1 MKNKILTIG
10 FILLSFV
17 VFGQEKSNVHL
28 LETDSTWNQEVFHF
42 PIPFAPEIKF
52 EGFEDARFPMFWAK
66 KDSTDFWS
74 YAFVWSINNPVE
86 ITSDVLEANI
96 EMYFNGL
103 MNYQNSVAIFI
114 ENEPSSI
121 VNKYIGKLKTFDAL
135 VTKTNMT
142 LNVTAEH
149 FYCDQSRTT
158 YIVFRFSPQDFGLN
172 IWKKLENVKLRKD
185 FCYI

>member
-1 MKNKILTIG
+1 MKNSLLTVV
-10 FILLSFV
+10 FILLSQV
-17 VFGQEKSNVHL
+17 VFGQEKSIFNL

-52 EGFEDARFPMFWAK
+52 EGFEDARFPEFWAK

-74 YAFVWSINNPVE
+74 YVFVWSINNPVDL
-86 ITSDVLEANI
+86 TSDVLEADI

-103 MNYQNSVAIFI
+103 MNYQNSVALFI
-114 ENEPSSI
+114 ENEPRI
-121 VNKYIGKLKTFDAL
+121 NPNKYVGKLRTFDAL

-149 FYCDQSRTT
+149 FFCNQSKRT
-158 YIVFRFSPQDFGLN
+158 YLVFRFSPQDFGSV
-172 IWKKLENVKLRKD
+172 IWDKLENVKLRKD
-185 FCYI
+185 FCDK